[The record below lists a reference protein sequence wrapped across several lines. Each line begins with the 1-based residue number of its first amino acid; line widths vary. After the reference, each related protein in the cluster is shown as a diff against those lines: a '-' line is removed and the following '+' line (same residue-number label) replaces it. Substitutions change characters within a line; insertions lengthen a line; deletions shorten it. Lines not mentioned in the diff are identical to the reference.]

1 MVLETHMKL
10 CVAELDFLENIF
22 LPPTLL
28 KNFVIKIFTKFVL
41 WRKIDGMNWIFACW
55 WKFSQKYA
63 LAI

>member
-10 CVAELDFLENIF
+10 CVAKLDFLENIF

-41 WRKIDGMNWIFACW
+41 
-55 WKFSQKYA
+55 
-63 LAI
+63 

>member
-28 KNFVIKIFTKFVL
+28 KNFVIKIFTEFVL
-41 WRKIDGMNWIFACW
+41 
-55 WKFSQKYA
+55 
-63 LAI
+63 